1 MNTEGRR
8 SPGLLEGLAIWL
20 GMYLCANL
28 ALMVALALTGR
39 GDVDQTQI
47 PIWATGVAVT
57 AMWSVFLIA
66 VPRYLPYED
75 SLSYRSFGRWISPRD
90 VVIGVPLGFA
100 SQYILMNVINWPLM
114 QLFPDSF
121 SSDEISQRA
130 TDLTNTAPGLWVVVL
145 ILIVVVGAPIV
156 EEIVYRGAVQSH
168 LQRTAGTTAALL
180 GTAVLFAAIHMSFI
194 EFPGLF
200 AFALVLGY
208 TRLRSDT
215 LGLPIVTHMAF
226 NAAGLIL
233 VLVK

>member
-1 MNTEGRR
+1 
-8 SPGLLEGLAIWL
+8 
-20 GMYLCANL
+20 
-28 ALMVALALTGR
+28 
-39 GDVDQTQI
+39 
-47 PIWATGVAVT
+47 
-57 AMWSVFLIA
+57 MWSVFLIA
-66 VPRYLPYED
+66 VPRYLPYEE
-75 SLSYRSFGRWISPRD
+75 SLRYRSFGRWISPRD

-121 SSDEISQRA
+121 SSDEISKRA
-130 TDLTNTAPGLWVVVL
+130 TDLVNTAPGLWVVVL

>member
-1 MNTEGRR
+1 
-8 SPGLLEGLAIWL
+8 
-20 GMYLCANL
+20 MYLCANL

-66 VPRYLPYED
+66 VPRYLPYEE

>member
-8 SPGLLEGLAIWL
+8 SPGLREGLAIWL

-66 VPRYLPYED
+66 VPRYLPYKESSND
-75 SLSYRSFGRWISPRD
+75 GSFGGWISPRD

-130 TDLTNTAPGLWVVVL
+130 TDLTNTAPGLWVIVL

-180 GTAVLFAAIHMSFI
+180 VTAVLFAAIHMSFI